1 MHGEAKVKSVLFVC
15 TANICRSPMAMVL
28 FRERVKGRSDTQEWR
43 IESAGAW
50 AEEGLA
56 ASPYTREVMAA
67 RGLSLDAH
75 RSRMVSQDLLTPFKL
90 ILTME
95 EGHKESLQVE
105 FPQIQNRV
113 F

>member
-1 MHGEAKVKSVLFVC
+1 
-15 TANICRSPMAMVL
+15 
-28 FRERVKGRSDTQEWR
+28 
-43 IESAGAW
+43 
-50 AEEGLA
+50 
-56 ASPYTREVMAA
+56 MAA

-105 FPQIQNRV
+105 FLQIQNRV
-113 F
+113 FLLSEVAGSSGPVKDPYGLPLDYYQATAREIVTLLEKGMENIVRLTSA